1 MPSMHVAWAMLIG
14 IGTVSVSRSRWRWIG
29 AAHALFTVLA
39 VTLTGYHWLLDGI
52 VATAVLLVGMAIA
65 VWWNRRRSRTV
76 DEPLLELADQLA
88 DAT

>member
-29 AAHALFTVLA
+29 AVHTVFTVLA

-52 VATAVLLVGMAIA
+52 VATAVLLVGMGIA
-65 VWWNRRRSRTV
+65 AWWHRRRSQPV
-76 DEPLLELADQLA
+76 EQPLPELADQLA